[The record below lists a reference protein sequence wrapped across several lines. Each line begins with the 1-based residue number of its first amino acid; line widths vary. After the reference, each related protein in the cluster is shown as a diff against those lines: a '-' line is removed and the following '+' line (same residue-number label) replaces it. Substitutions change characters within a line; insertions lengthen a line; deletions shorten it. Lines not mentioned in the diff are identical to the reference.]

1 MTEWDFIT
9 KRANE
14 GAALEFEVDGEST
27 TMSVGDYLAAVNASG
42 QAKLAAKA
50 AKEKAAKK
58 KEAETRKILLYL
70 AAGGAAL
77 LLLTR

>member
-9 KRANE
+9 QRANE

-27 TMSVGDYLAAVNASG
+27 NMSVGDYLKAVNAQG
-42 QAKLAAKA
+42 AARIAQQEKQEIAKAKA
-50 AKEKAAKK
+50 AQK
-58 KEAETRKILLYL
+58 RSNMLLYL
-70 AAGGAAL
+70 AAGGAAI